1 VRKLSKEIIREY
13 MHKIEWSKDNKN
25 LPILND
31 FAQDNIIPPR
41 PVFFEE
47 LDLLGFNKHFK
58 YPCAEEPLMWAIGRD
73 YYNNSV
79 KVARA
84 VGGDI
89 NNAPVLEIYQEGIE
103 LQLVDVDMLIKLNK
117 SKIEVLKNE
126 AIEFTKKVYRD
137 YANKVDFFIVAF
149 SGGKDSQ
156 VLLDL
161 VTIALEP
168 EQYKVIFTDT
178 TMELPHTYETVQKT
192 EKHYKNIYKNFK
204 ITSVRNPIDAA
215 DSWNIFGPPSRILRW
230 CCSVYK
236 SSPIQNYLKSLKH
249 GLQPKIIL
257 FDGVRGEESDRRAT
271 YDRIAHAVKNTNST
285 NARPIYSWN
294 DFEVYLYLFYSG
306 ITLNS
311 EYRLGLN
318 RVGCN
323 ICPFASQ
330 WSDYIINKKYPDI
343 TKKYLSSIDEYMSN
357 GNIKDKKT
365 YLEKGDW
372 KKRAGGNSIEVKNRI
387 DFIESKNELQIKLK
401 NSKENIFEW
410 MKVLG
415 NYKKN
420 NDENHLNVDLGNEV
434 LQIKYMR
441 SDFSETITTNNT
453 DIITLSHL
461 KKVGYKANYCVHCGS
476 CEAECP
482 TGALTVFPK
491 VQVDS
496 DLCIH
501 CSKCLDFTEKGCVM
515 AKSTSVSE
523 SNNNLTDYSSFGMR
537 EDWLLE
543 FLKNKETWFENNTL
557 GNRQVDSMKRWLRDS
572 ELMEKTGN
580 KLAILAQL
588 LDNISAKNIYQIL
601 FINLYSNSNLICWY
615 VDSIE
620 FNRKFS
626 MDELVSLGIEFTG
639 KTDKTIKLIMSALM
653 NLFDTT
659 PLGAELKIGFIT
671 KEKNVRYIEKI
682 GTDNVSNE
690 AILYSL
696 YKLKETKLRNNF
708 RVSEF
713 YDEGFEGGPY
723 KIFGIKQEALI
734 QKLRFISE
742 ETKLIDVDLNQGLDN
757 VFLKDLSAMDVLQEV
772 LK

>member
-1 VRKLSKEIIREY
+1 MY
-13 MHKIEWSKDNKN
+13 KIEWSKDNKN

-47 LDLLGFNKHFK
+47 LDLLGFNKYFK
-58 YPCAEEPLMWAIGRD
+58 YPSSENPLLWAIGRD
-73 YYNNSV
+73 YYYDSV

-89 NNAPVLEIYQEGIE
+89 NNAPVLEIYHDGVEFEPI
-103 LQLVDVDMLIKLNK
+103 DIDILIKLNK

-126 AIEFTKKVYRD
+126 AIEFTKKVYKE

-168 EQYKVIFTDT
+168 ERYKVIFTDT
-178 TMELPHTYETVQKT
+178 TMELPHTYETVEKT

-215 DSWNIFGPPSRILRW
+215 DSWNTFGPPSRILRW

-236 SSPIQNYLKSLKH
+236 TSPVHNYLKSLNNGKH
-249 GLQPKIIL
+249 PKTIL
-257 FDGVRGEESDRRAT
+257 FDGVRRDESNNRANHL
-271 YDRIAHAVKNTNST
+271 RIADGVKHNGVLNT
-285 NARPIYSWN
+285 RPIIEWN

-306 ITLNS
+306 VKLNN
-311 EYRLGLN
+311 EYRIGLN
-318 RVGCN
+318 RVGCS

-330 WSDYIINKKYPDI
+330 WSDYIIAKQYPNI
-343 TKKYLSSIDEYMSN
+343 AEKFISSIDTYMQNSNVHNKKEYLEN
-357 GNIKDKKT
+357 GN
-365 YLEKGDW
+365 W
-372 KKRAGGNSIEVKNRI
+372 KKRAGGNSIETMNN
-387 DFIESKNELQIKLK
+387 IEIYDQENNLEIFMDNSNE
-401 NSKENIFEW
+401 NFFEW
-410 MKVLG
+410 LKVLG
-415 NYKKN
+415 NYKTDTQKN
-420 NDENHLNVDLGNEV
+420 NVHINIDDHNILN
-434 LQIKYMR
+434 IKYDKH
-441 SDFSETITTNNT
+441 SNKEKITTSSSN
-453 DIITLSHL
+453 IIDLSHL
-461 KKVGYKANYCVHCGS
+461 KKIAYKANYCVHCGS

-482 TGALTVFPK
+482 TGALNVFPK
-491 VQVDS
+491 VNIDTT
-496 DLCIH
+496 LCIH
-501 CSKCLDFTEKGCVM
+501 CSKCLDFHNKGCVM
-515 AKSTSVSE
+515 ADSAHKTVVGE
-523 SNNNLTDYSSFGMR
+523 GKGNNDIKGFNDYGDFGLRQEWLTNFFNNGFNWVVENELGTKQKISI
-537 EDWLLE
+537 
-543 FLKNKETWFENNTL
+543 KKWFRDAEL
-557 GNRQVDSMKRWLRDS
+557 VDSKVKMTTPFFMLLQKNSLSDN
-572 ELMEKTGN
+572 N
-580 KLAILAQL
+580 KYQLILINLYHNSSLLKWYIDNIPVNNSLNTNELAILA
-588 LDNISAKNIYQIL
+588 KEY
-601 FINLYSNSNLICWY
+601 
-615 VDSIE
+615 
-620 FNRKFS
+620 
-626 MDELVSLGIEFTG
+626 TG
-639 KTDKTIKLIMSALM
+639 LAETTIKHSINSLV

-659 PLGAELKIGFIT
+659 PLGEELKIGFIT
-671 KEKNVRYIEKI
+671 KEKNIRSLEKI

-696 YKLKETKLRNNF
+696 YKLKETKSRDNF

-723 KIFGIKQEALI
+723 KIFGINKDVLT

-757 VFLKDLSAMDVLQEV
+757 VFLKDLSAMDVLKEV

>member
-1 VRKLSKEIIREY
+1 MAK
-13 MHKIEWSKDNKN
+13 
-25 LPILND
+25 
-31 FAQDNIIPPR
+31 
-41 PVFFEE
+41 
-47 LDLLGFNKHFK
+47 
-58 YPCAEEPLMWAIGRD
+58 AI
-73 YYNNSV
+73 
-79 KVARA
+79 
-84 VGGDI
+84 GGDI
-89 NNAPVLEIYQEGIE
+89 NNAPVLEIYQDGIE
-103 LQLVDVDMLIKLNK
+103 LQPIDIDMLIGLNK

-126 AIEFTKKVYRD
+126 ATEFTKKVYKD
-137 YANKVDFFIVAF
+137 YEKKVSFFIVAF

-178 TMELPHTYETVQKT
+178 TMELPHTYETVEKT

-215 DSWNIFGPPSRILRW
+215 DSWNTFGPPSRILRW

-249 GLQPKIIL
+249 GLQPKILL

-271 YDRIAHAVKNTNST
+271 YDRVAHAVKNANST
-285 NARPIYSWN
+285 NARPIYTWN

-306 ITLNS
+306 VQLNR

-318 RVGCN
+318 KVGCN

-330 WSDYIINKKYPDI
+330 WSDYIINKQYPDI
-343 TKKYLSSIDEYMSN
+343 AKKYLSSIDDYMSN

-401 NSKENIFEW
+401 NSQENIFEW

-415 NYKKN
+415 NYKIN
-420 NDENHLNVDLGNEV
+420 NDENLLNVDLGNEI
-434 LQIKYMR
+434 LQVKY
-441 SDFSETITTNNT
+441 SKNDISETITTSNT

-482 TGALTVFPK
+482 TGALSVFPK
-491 VQVDS
+491 VHVNS

-515 AKSTSVSE
+515 AKSTNVTE
-523 SNNNLTDYSSFGMR
+523 SINNLTDYSSFGMR
-537 EDWLLE
+537 EEWLFE

-572 ELMEKTGN
+572 ELLEKTGN
-580 KLAILAQL
+580 KLTGLIQIIE
-588 LDNISAKNIYQIL
+588 NFHVKNMYQIL
-601 FINLYSNSNLICWY
+601 FINLYCNSNLIRWY

-620 FNRKFS
+620 FKRKFS
-626 MDELVSLGIEFTG
+626 MDELVSLGMEFTG

-659 PLGAELKIGFIT
+659 PLGEELKIGFIT
-671 KEKNVRYIEKI
+671 KEKNIRSLEKI

-690 AILYSL
+690 AILYLL
-696 YKLKETKLRNNF
+696 YKLKETKKRDNF

-723 KIFGIKQEALI
+723 KIFGINKDVLT